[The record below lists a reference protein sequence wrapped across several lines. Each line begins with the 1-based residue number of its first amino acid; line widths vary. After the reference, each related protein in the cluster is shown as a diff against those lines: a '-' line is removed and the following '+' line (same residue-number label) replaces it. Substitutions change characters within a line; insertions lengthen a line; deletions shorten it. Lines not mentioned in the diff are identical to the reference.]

1 MGGSS
6 GSGIPVGTAVC
17 CCLLL
22 LAMCTGSPA
31 SLCRNSLNCPL
42 HKREVCPHGSTEC
55 GPCIH
60 GYQENSKGKCEEA
73 KQVKVRGPEA
83 VIDFLA
89 SILEKQTPP
98 RVEFAQQVNATTS
111 QAPPPPPPP
120 AEGPSGRNNVPG
132 APRPTRRP
140 PNDAVL
146 LGVVV
151 ACGVAGLLALIIAG
165 GCWCR
170 MRKEMKL
177 AERTDYPAYKQ
188 SPPPPYENTS
198 PGDKKL
204 AQNAQM
210 YHFQHQKQQMIS
222 MDKNK
227 ELKHPDSAIT
237 SDEENEDGDFTVYEC
252 PGLAP
257 TYKQHLQSGPLK
269 YQTGE
274 MEVKN
279 PLFDDSSLHHPT
291 NGHH

>member
-1 MGGSS
+1 MGGYN
-6 GSGIPVGTAVC
+6 GAGIPLGTAVC

-31 SLCRNSLNCPL
+31 SLCRNSLDCPL
-42 HKREVCPHGSTEC
+42 RKREVCPQGSTEC

-60 GYQENSKGKCEEA
+60 GYKENFAGECEEA
-73 KQVKVRGPEA
+73 KSVKVSGPED

-89 SILEKQTPP
+89 SMLEKQSP
-98 RVEFAQQVNATTS
+98 RLPEFSQQVNTTPS
-111 QAPPPPPPP
+111 QSPAPPVSNPP
-120 AEGPSGRNNVPG
+120 AEGPSGRSDIPG
-132 APRPTRRP
+132 APKASKRP

-151 ACGVAGLLALIIAG
+151 ACAIAGLLALIVAG
-165 GCWCR
+165 ACWCR

-188 SPPPPYENTS
+188 SPPPPYEKTS

-210 YHFQHQKQQMIS
+210 YHYQHQKQQMIS
-222 MDKNK
+222 MEKNK
-227 ELKHPDSAIT
+227 DELKHPDSAVT

-257 TYKQHLQSGPLK
+257 T
-269 YQTGE
+269 GE

-291 NGHH
+291 HSHH